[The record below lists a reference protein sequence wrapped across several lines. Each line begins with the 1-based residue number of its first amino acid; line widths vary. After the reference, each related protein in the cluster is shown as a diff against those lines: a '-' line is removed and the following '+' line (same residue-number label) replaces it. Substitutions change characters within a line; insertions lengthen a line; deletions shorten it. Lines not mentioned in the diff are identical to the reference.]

1 MSQNE
6 LSPDMFTA
14 DYSGQPG
21 HRAFYLQA
29 REGDTSY
36 TFSAEKQ
43 QVALLAEK
51 FSEMLLLIDADD
63 PVSSLSPRR
72 IPSLEAIFADPAWQ
86 VGAIGLA
93 YDDSRDLISVDIREV
108 TEEAI
113 DEGSFARIAEA
124 DEESGESVRFLLSRS
139 QVRDFVVHAL
149 AVVQE
154 GRPICPLCGLPMDPD
169 GHACPATNGHHP
181 AA

>member
-1 MSQNE
+1 MSRRE
-6 LSPDMFTA
+6 LTPDVFTA

-29 REGDTSY
+29 RSGDESL
-36 TFSAEKQ
+36 TFAAEKQ
-43 QVALLAEK
+43 QVALLGEK
-51 FSEMLLLIDADD
+51 LSEILLLVDAED
-63 PVSSLSPRR
+63 PVASLTPRR
-72 IPSLEAIFADPAWQ
+72 IPSLEAIFADPAWH
-86 VGAIGLA
+86 VGAIGLS
-93 YDDSRDLISVDIREV
+93 YDEEADRVSVDLREV
-108 TEEAI
+108 TEEPS
-113 DEGSFARIAEA
+113 GAEA
-124 DEESGESVRFLLSRS
+124 FEAIEETGEAGESVRLLVTRQ

-154 GRPICPLCGLPMDPD
+154 GRPICPLCGLPIDPD